1 MKKATEG
8 ERILIL
14 PLMKHPTDS
23 SSKVVSFAFSNLHP
37 RLTFSESKVEA
48 FFNSLFTIYPGGPE
62 GELSVVFMERAEH
75 NQLHGEFLQDFRPTD
90 VITFPSDPDE
100 NMAGEICISVDQAWE
115 ESLSRKIPFVEELS
129 LYLIHGWLHLVGFD
143 DIEKVER
150 KQMRFEEERS
160 LKHIEKMGAWPDF
173 ILAPTD
179 SSR

>member
-1 MKKATEG
+1 M
-8 ERILIL
+8 
-14 PLMKHPTDS
+14 
-23 SSKVVSFAFSNLHP
+23 VSFAFSNLHP
-37 RLTFSESKVEA
+37 RLSFSESKVKT
-48 FFNSLFTIYPGGPE
+48 FFQALFTLYPQGPRANFRSFSWS
-62 GELSVVFMERAEH
+62 ELY

-115 ESLSRKIPFVEELS
+115 ESVLRKIPFVKELS

-160 LKHIEKMGAWPDF
+160 LKHIEKMKAWPDF
-173 ILAPTD
+173 ILAPID
-179 SSR
+179 SSG

>member
-1 MKKATEG
+1 MNQQADS
-8 ERILIL
+8 L
-14 PLMKHPTDS
+14 PG
-23 SSKVVSFAFSNLHP
+23 VVSFAFSNLHP
-37 RLTFSESKVEA
+37 RFSFSESKVKT
-48 FFNSLFTIYPGGPE
+48 FFQALFTLYPHGPA
-62 GELSVVFMERAEH
+62 GELSIVFMERAEH

-115 ESLSRKIPFVEELS
+115 ESVSRKIPFVKELS

-160 LKHIEKMGAWPDF
+160 LKHIEKMKAWPDF
-173 ILAPTD
+173 ILAPID
-179 SSR
+179 S